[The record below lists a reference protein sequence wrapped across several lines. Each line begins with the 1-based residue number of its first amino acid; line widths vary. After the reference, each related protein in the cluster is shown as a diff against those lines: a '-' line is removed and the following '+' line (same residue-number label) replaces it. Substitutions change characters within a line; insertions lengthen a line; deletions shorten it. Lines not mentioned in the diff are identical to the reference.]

1 MASRFNVK
9 RPAVETTKAAEPTAP
24 MHVREVAEKDYDA
37 EVLAAPLPVV
47 LHFYAADSKPCEALA
62 PRFAAVA
69 GKFTG
74 KATFVRILRAA
85 SPALAGRLGVATSP
99 TVLFFK
105 GGKESGAR
113 LSGDDIARTA
123 VKAGVE
129 ALLAPPIA

>member
-1 MASRFNVK
+1 MASRFNVN
-9 RPAVETTKAAEPTAP
+9 RPVVESGKPAEPTAP
-24 MHVREVAEKDYDA
+24 LHVKEVAEKDYDA

-69 GKFTG
+69 EKFSG
-74 KATFVRILRAA
+74 KATFIRILRPA
-85 SPALAGRLGVATSP
+85 SPGLASRLGVATSP
-99 TVLFFK
+99 TVLFFR

-113 LSGDDIARTA
+113 LTGEEIARTA

-129 ALLAPPIA
+129 ALLAPPAA